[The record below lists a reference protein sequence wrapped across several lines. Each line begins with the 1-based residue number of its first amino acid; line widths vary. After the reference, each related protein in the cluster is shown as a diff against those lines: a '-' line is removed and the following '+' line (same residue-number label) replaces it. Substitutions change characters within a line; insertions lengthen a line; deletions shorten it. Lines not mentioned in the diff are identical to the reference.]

1 VADAIRRGDADATV
15 AALRDAGDTVTWLEV
30 DADDPAAG
38 AALAPLRERVVATQR
53 AVVDAAG
60 AGDARAALEA
70 LRSFRLMCAHRRG
83 PYGVGRWTVQIET
96 WLEVALPGGT
106 FEPWYLGRPLLITRN
121 DPALR
126 LSNGDLGVVVRTGD
140 AEERAAAF
148 ARGGDVVEVRP
159 SRLEAVETVHAMT
172 IHKSQ
177 GSQFDTAAVLLP
189 AVGSRLLTRELLYTA
204 VTRARRRLLLVGTE
218 DSVRAAVT
226 RPVARAS
233 GLGPRLRG

>member
-1 VADAIRRGDADATV
+1 MDPLPGRATRER
-15 AALRDAGDTVTWLEV
+15 ALEDE
-30 DADDPAAG
+30 AAG
-38 AALAPLRERVVATQR
+38 VGFDALLSALSGLAAALAPLRERVTATQR
-53 AVVDAAG
+53 AVLEAAH
-60 AGDARAALEA
+60 AADARAAIDA

-83 PYGVGRWTVQIET
+83 PYGVARWTAQIEA
-96 WLEVALPGGT
+96 WLEAALPGSAL
-106 FEPWYLGRPLLITRN
+106 EPDYLGRPLLVTRN

-126 LSNGDLGVVVRTGD
+126 LSNGDLGVVIRSGADERT
-140 AEERAAAF
+140 AAF
-148 ARGGDVVEVRP
+148 ARGGEVVEVRP

-218 DSVRAAVT
+218 DSVRAAVA